1 MTFTFT
7 PALHIVYHLSHHGRI
22 AEGRKTEGR
31 RKDRRKRQIEG
42 EEKIIKK
49 ERNRRVKNSF
59 TRTYCL
65 SGLPGWLS
73 GKESTFQCRRCGFHP
88 WFRKILWK
96 RKWQPTP
103 VFLLGESHGQRSL
116 VGYSPQ
122 DGERV
127 GCDLA
132 TKQQQ
137 LVTLVN
143 WTSEVISSAD

>member
-1 MTFTFT
+1 MDYTVHGVAKSQTR
-7 PALHIVYHLSHHGRI
+7 LSDFHFHSCTTYCLPS
-22 AEGRKTEGR
+22 EPSRKNSRGE
-31 RKDRRKRQIEG
+31 KDRRKRQIEG

-116 VGYSPQ
+116 AGYRSMGSPRA
-122 DGERV
+122 GHM
-127 GCDLA
+127 
-132 TKQQQ
+132 
-137 LVTLVN
+137 
-143 WTSEVISSAD
+143 